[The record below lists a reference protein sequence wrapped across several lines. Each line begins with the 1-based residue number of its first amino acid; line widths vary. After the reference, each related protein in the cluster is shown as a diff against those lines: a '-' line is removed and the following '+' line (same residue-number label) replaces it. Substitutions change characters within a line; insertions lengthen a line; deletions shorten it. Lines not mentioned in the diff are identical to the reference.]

1 MATELLD
8 EHEQSELVRNW
19 LRNNFGSIILGLVGG
34 IGAIWGIGKY
44 QDWRAESLDRAG
56 QQYSLYLAAVEKND
70 ADEIKKLGSALRND
84 YARSPYA
91 VLSAMA
97 EAEKALSDGSKV
109 DAAVASLQWAHDH
122 AEFDE
127 LKALAALRLSRAL
140 LAAGKLDQAATL
152 VGTVTSKGFS
162 AQAAEVRGDILLAQG
177 KSTAARTAYEQAL
190 VELDS
195 ASARRSLV
203 EMKRDDLPASGPS
216 PKVGG

>member
-34 IGAIWGIGKY
+34 IGAIWGVGKY

-56 QQYSLYLAAVEKND
+56 QQYSLYLAAVEKKD
-70 ADEIKKLGSALRND
+70 ADQIKNLGSTLRSD
-84 YARSPYA
+84 YAKSPYA
-91 VLSAMA
+91 VLSAMG
-97 EAEKALSDGSKV
+97 EAEKTLADGGKV
-109 DAAVASLQWAHDH
+109 DAAIASLEWAHEH

-127 LKALAALRLSRAL
+127 LKALSALRLSRAL
-140 LAAGKLDQAATL
+140 LQAGKLDQAATL
-152 VGTVTSKGFS
+152 ANTVTAKGFS

-177 KSTAARTAYEQAL
+177 KSADARAAYEQAL

-195 ASARRSLV
+195 ASARRRLV
-203 EMKRDDLPASGPS
+203 EMKRDDLPLSGAA